1 MLATPFV
8 KEVHILQ
15 APSFAFRVRRI
26 SAYAEAEIA
35 AKFVE
40 AAQLYEN
47 HPGPLKLRA
56 MNIIYEAT
64 KERGAT
70 MLIPGSMVDSL
81 NPPLALE
88 IAGRDV
94 ARATLTPF
102 KAAA

>member
-8 KEVHILQ
+8 NEVHILQ
-15 APSFAFRVRRI
+15 APSFAF
-26 SAYAEAEIA
+26 
-35 AKFVE
+35 
-40 AAQLYEN
+40 
-47 HPGPLKLRA
+47 
-56 MNIIYEAT
+56 